1 MTKEDKIR
9 FDTMTRF
16 RDMLKNDGAEKT
28 LETIERYIGNGYLL
42 QISPADYTR
51 YENQVKNNVLDTVL
65 IASLLVLHDKFGF
78 GTERLNRFKQAFNTQ
93 AECLADDYVK
103 WNDIQEIL
111 LDECNI
117 ETEIRGAVKGYDE
130 R

>member
-16 RDMLKNDGAEKT
+16 RDMLKKDGAEKT

-78 GTERLNRFKQAFNTQ
+78 GTERLNRFKKAFNTQ
-93 AECLADDYVK
+93 AECLADDFVK
-103 WNDIQEIL
+103 WNDIQNIL

-117 ETEIRGAVKGYDE
+117 ETEIRGAVKGYE
-130 R
+130 KE

>member
-16 RDMLKNDGAEKT
+16 RDMLKKDGAEKT
-28 LETIERYIGNGYLL
+28 LETIERYVGNGYLL

-51 YENQVKNNVLDTVL
+51 FESQVKNNVLDTVL

>member
-28 LETIERYIGNGYLL
+28 LETIERYVGNGYLL

-51 YENQVKNNVLDTVL
+51 FENQVKNNVLDTVL

-111 LDECNI
+111 LDECSI
-117 ETEIRGAVKGYDE
+117 ETEIRGAVKGYGE